1 MLFVFALDTPAG
13 PASVKTQVRSH
24 NADLGGDPK
33 MVPRSRPFGTGFK
46 PTSSSKAASSVTRP
60 LVTESAVGC

>member
-1 MLFVFALDTPAG
+1 MLVVFALDTPAG

-33 MVPRSRPFGTGFK
+33 MVQIDRHRIQAYK
-46 PTSSSKAASSVTRP
+46 Q
-60 LVTESAVGC
+60 LQGC